1 MSSKSCTTHAVTY
14 CFEFMDR
21 SLEKGHSIDAI
32 YIDFAKAFDS
42 VPHVRL
48 LTKLDLYGI
57 VGN

>member
-14 CFEFMDR
+14 CFEFIDR
-21 SLEKGHSIDAI
+21 REHSIDAI
-32 YIDFAKAFDS
+32 YFDFAKAFDS

-57 VGN
+57 AGN